1 MPIQTHIAL
10 YILLVLIKTLLDL
23 VVYLDYKVKVDIKR
37 IFKTS
42 LIIFVLL
49 EAMGWVSYWGFV
61 LPYTLQ

>member
-42 LIIFVLL
+42 LILFVLL
-49 EAMGWVSYWGFV
+49 EAMGWVIYWGFV
-61 LPYTLQ
+61 LPYVL